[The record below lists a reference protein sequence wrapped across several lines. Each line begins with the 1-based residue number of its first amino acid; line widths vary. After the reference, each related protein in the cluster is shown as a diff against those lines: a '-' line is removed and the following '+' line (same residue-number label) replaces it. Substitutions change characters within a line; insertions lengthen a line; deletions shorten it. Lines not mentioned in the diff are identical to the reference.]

1 LLLDLSDNLSVTR
14 LIEAL
19 DELGNLVHGLWWRKS
34 GGIHDDQAVGCKG
47 VFLTMSR
54 AASGIGS
61 DVEQSGFFLA
71 MSVIIISQGL
81 VEVEFVM

>member
-1 LLLDLSDNLSVTR
+1 
-14 LIEAL
+14 
-19 DELGNLVHGLWWRKS
+19 
-34 GGIHDDQAVGCKG
+34 
-47 VFLTMSR
+47 LTMSR